1 MTFNQE
7 PPNRDGH
14 TGRGPVDP
22 ANQARLAQI
31 DTRLGH
37 LADKLTDGER
47 RIRQIFAQRCDITDE
62 IRRLYRE
69 RNTIVSVDTS
79 QKWTREVRAH
89 REAAAEVALALGMS
103 ERPARNFVERAQAI
117 VHELPATR
125 TALAR
130 GDISFRHAEI
140 ITQEASS
147 LPPEGRPIFEAAA
160 VPEAMTKTAARF
172 KKRARILRERVH
184 PIPLQER
191 HDTAME
197 DRTVYWDPEP
207 DGMATLTYT
216 DNAATVL
223 AIYNRIDG
231 TARALQG
238 PNESRTLPQLRADTL
253 GDLGLNGTPSNDY
266 NKGVTPTVL
275 IAVPVLTAIGTGTEP
290 AMMDGYGPIDPE
302 TARRLA
308 ATAPSFH
315 RILTHPDTGAILSL
329 GRSTYTVPK
338 DLRRWLQLRDG
349 TCRAATGCP
358 TTTDKCDMDHTIDW
372 QYGGD
377 TDAENLAFLCQ
388 SHHNFKQFTAFT
400 YRHLGGGR
408 LEWTSP
414 SGRTYITEPDSF
426 VGPMPFTLPD
436 TPGDPALEPPKTP
449 DGPAAGHRVYEAG
462 SPAEAD
468 SPAEDDPIDE
478 WAIPNDPLYNQLH
491 GTRLTDV
498 LGPPTP
504 SFDPTAPPDDGPPDE
519 DPPDYGPP
527 DEEPPAQDSPD
538 EDPPADHTPPDED
551 LHRE

>member
-7 PPNRDGH
+7 PPNRDGRA
-14 TGRGPVDP
+14 GRGPVDP
-22 ANQARLAQI
+22 AHQARLAQI
-31 DTRLGH
+31 DKRLGR
-37 LADKLTDGER
+37 LADKLTEGER
-47 RIRQIFAQRCDITDE
+47 LIRRTIAAPCDTADE
-62 IRRLYRE
+62 IRRLYLE
-69 RNTIVSVDTS
+69 RNTLLPVTTS
-79 QKWTREVRAH
+79 QGWTPEIRAH
-89 REAAAEVALALGMS
+89 REASTEVALALTIP
-103 ERPARNFVERAQAI
+103 EPTARNLVAHAQAL
-117 VHELPATR
+117 VHDLPTTH

-140 ITQEASS
+140 ITREAAT
-147 LPPEGRPIFEAAA
+147 LPVQARPIFEAAA
-160 VPEAMTKTAARF
+160 IPEAMTKTAARF

-238 PNESRTLPQLRADTL
+238 PTESRTLPQLRADAL
-253 GDLGLNGTPSNDY
+253 GDLGLNGTPSEDY
-266 NKGVTPTVL
+266 NTGVTPTVL
-275 IAVPVLTAIGTGTEP
+275 IAVPVLTAMGTGTEP

-349 TCRAATGCP
+349 TCRAVTGCP
-358 TTTDKCDMDHTIDW
+358 TTTDKCDMDHTTDW

-400 YRHLGGGR
+400 YRHLGGGT

-426 VGPMPFTLPD
+426 IGPMPFTWPDTPTPPADDTATPPHHNDPQPPDNDEQPSDADPALPD
-436 TPGDPALEPPKTP
+436 TDLEPSTGDPEQPEGDIPQDPHPPERFEIPETGYPPDGYEIAEAEIPPDWYTLPGDQ
-449 DGPAAGHRVYEAG
+449 AASEDLL
-462 SPAEAD
+462 AE
-468 SPAEDDPIDE
+468 
-478 WAIPNDPLYNQLH
+478 
-491 GTRLTDV
+491 
-498 LGPPTP
+498 
-504 SFDPTAPPDDGPPDE
+504 APPDSDG
-519 DPPDYGPP
+519 
-527 DEEPPAQDSPD
+527 
-538 EDPPADHTPPDED
+538 D
-551 LHRE
+551 LD